1 MSATADDFARK
12 VKELAEE
19 HNVPGV
25 AAGVLL
31 DGVEHFGYAGVTSV
45 ENPLEVDEHTLF
57 QFGSTGKTFTATALV
72 RLAEQGKVNL
82 DAPVR
87 TYVPELTLKD
97 EDVAA
102 RVTVL
107 QLLNHTAGWDGDL
120 MTDTGDGDD
129 CLEKFVA
136 LLADIEQ
143 VTPLGET
150 ISYNNAALNLAGRVI
165 EKVTGRPYAQAIDE
179 LLLQPIGLTE
189 TFFTFGPVMSRRFAV
204 GHNLPEGESTP
215 RVARPWALARSC
227 APAGSTATATARDQL
242 AWAKFHLGDGAGADG
257 TQVLSK
263 DALRRMK
270 EPSAQLPAGALG
282 DAIGISWMLEVVDG
296 AITVKHGGTTNG
308 QHSAFLMVPDR
319 SFAIVSL
326 TNCGPNGPQLNDALV
341 KWALEEYLGIK
352 EDELQLASLDD
363 AALEEYAGTYDTI
376 AVIVRITPENG
387 RLMANLEIKPEARK
401 QLVEAGQDP
410 DEKEPPI
417 PLALI
422 EGKPDQYV
430 VAEGPGKGMRGH
442 FTRSADGRVDGVH
455 LGGRLATRVAVPA
468 GASAGAVLT
477 EV

>member
-25 AAGVLL
+25 AAGVLF
-31 DGVEHFGYAGVTSV
+31 DGVEHYGYAGVTSI

-72 RLAEQGKVNL
+72 RLAEQGKVDL

-129 CLEKFVA
+129 CIEKFVA

-165 EKVTGRPYAQAIDE
+165 EKVTGQPYAQAIHE
-179 LLLQPIGLTE
+179 LLLKPLGLND
-189 TFFTFGPVMSRRFAV
+189 TFFTFAPLMTRRFAV

-215 RVARPWALARSC
+215 RVARPWGLARSC
-227 APAGSTATATARDQL
+227 APAGSTATATARDQI
-242 AWAKFHLGDGAGADG
+242 AWAKFHLGDGTGADG
-257 TQVLSK
+257 TQVLGKQS
-263 DALRRMK
+263 LQRMK

-282 DAIGISWMLEVVDG
+282 DAIGISWMLQVVDG
-296 AITVKHGGTTNG
+296 VITVKHGGTTNG

-319 SFAIVSL
+319 NFAIVSL

-341 KWALEEYLGIK
+341 KWALEEYLGVK
-352 EDELQLASLDD
+352 EEEPQLASLDD
-363 AALEEYAGTYDTI
+363 AALEEYEGTYDTI
-376 AVIVRITPENG
+376 AVTVTLTPKNG
-387 RLMANLEIKPEARK
+387 RLLASLDLKPEARA
-401 QLVEAGQDP
+401 QLAEAGQDA
-410 DEKEPPI
+410 DEEQPPFV
-417 PLALI
+417 LALV

-430 VAEGPGKGMRGH
+430 VPEGAGKGLRGY

-455 LGGRLATRVAVPA
+455 LGGRLATRVAVTA